1 MLRTVAGFILMMLLA
16 GQPPAAYASAVE
28 KTAGKSNAEAAT
40 QGGSSRRPSR
50 GRAPA
55 KRAAP
60 KPTPTPA
67 AESRRQEVA
76 RTPAVAV
83 VNRPDLDYLSGEA
96 SVTVNPK
103 QPTVIKM
110 GLAQNA
116 TAVVE
121 WTASDLIYYHH
132 EGNDKLVTVFDSPT
146 KETDHFITLYP
157 GPAFVAPSAEARKQ
171 GARLPSTTITL
182 QMTSGLVLIL
192 ELVPVEDVSRNAHR
206 VVVNYNRDE
215 VIAARK
221 AAGLAVN
228 LDGKEAGGTRTNAN
242 SVRVAKGGQGGG
254 AEEEPARTIPAVVG
268 DVDSSKAD
276 ANRKKGRKPV
286 ESSEAASRALVG
298 AVKSPEK
305 LFKNWSPVSNGM
317 SLSVSPAADV
327 DDRSRVVVVAV
338 KNASTAGLRLVP
350 GSPEIYI
357 QILDD
362 KMTPLRV
369 EAITR
374 LHVETTALG
383 GRIPAGQAVYYAIVY
398 ETQILGSHEK
408 LRVSVSQTDAADAA
422 ITADMGQASR

>member
-1 MLRTVAGFILMMLLA
+1 MFRTVAVSILIFMLA
-16 GQPPAAYASAVE
+16 GQPPAASANTRE
-28 KTAGKSNAEAAT
+28 KSTGKSNAEEASP
-40 QGGSSRRPSR
+40 GGPPRRPQR
-50 GRAPA
+50 GRTS
-55 KRAAP
+55 KRHAP

-67 AESRRQEVA
+67 AEARQEVVRA
-76 RTPAVAV
+76 PAVAV

-121 WTASDLIYYHH
+121 
-132 EGNDKLVTVFDSPT
+132 SPT

-215 VIAARK
+215 VIAARES
-221 AAGLAVN
+221 AGLAVN
-228 LDGKEAGGTRTNAN
+228 LDGKDSGGPRTNAN
-242 SVRVAKGGQGGG
+242 SVRVAKGGLGGG
-254 AEEEPARTIPAVVG
+254 AEEEPARTIPAIVG

-276 ANRKKGRKPV
+276 ANRKKGRGAV

-298 AVKSPEK
+298 AV
-305 LFKNWSPVSNGM
+305 
-317 SLSVSPAADV
+317 
-327 DDRSRVVVVAV
+327 
-338 KNASTAGLRLVP
+338 
-350 GSPEIYI
+350 
-357 QILDD
+357 
-362 KMTPLRV
+362 
-369 EAITR
+369 
-374 LHVETTALG
+374 
-383 GRIPAGQAVYYAIVY
+383 
-398 ETQILGSHEK
+398 
-408 LRVSVSQTDAADAA
+408 
-422 ITADMGQASR
+422 